1 MAKWRKCA
9 DIKAAAMAHYPQN
22 VAKINSQVVHK
33 SYPEPVDRPCGQ
45 TGGEPVENQGMTG
58 GQPGKTLLASTHTPR
73 PSTLSAH
80 PLCTKMGCELG
91 KTRFSPESTAPIT
104 TTFL

>member
-1 MAKWRKCA
+1 
-9 DIKAAAMAHYPQN
+9 MAHYPQIVVN
-22 VAKINSQVVHK
+22 INSQVVHM
-33 SYPEPVDRPCGQ
+33 SYPEPVDGSCGQ

-91 KTRFSPESTAPIT
+91 KHGSPQNPQPLLLLRSYNSMNPKNK
-104 TTFL
+104 